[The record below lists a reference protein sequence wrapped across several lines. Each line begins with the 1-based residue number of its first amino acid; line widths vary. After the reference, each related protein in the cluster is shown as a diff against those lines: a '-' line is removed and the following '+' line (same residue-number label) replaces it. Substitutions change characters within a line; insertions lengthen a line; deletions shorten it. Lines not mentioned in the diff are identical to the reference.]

1 MVTQIAAVNNHMRRA
16 ISIESLVAAITNQRS
31 YMLALSNT
39 DLNEK
44 QLSVLLA
51 IYNENETLANLL
63 GIQVPTLASI
73 VQRHNEV
80 VFLERLYRS
89 SPDEES
95 EGVVG
100 IEARTNETTQ
110 QEISGVARVDNSQ
123 VGSHEA

>member
-1 MVTQIAAVNNHMRRA
+1 
-16 ISIESLVAAITNQRS
+16 
-31 YMLALSNT
+31 MLALSNT

-51 IYNENETLANLL
+51 IYNENETLVNLL

-89 SPDEES
+89 SPNEES

-100 IEARTNETTQ
+100 IESGTNETTK